1 MSEFWTYFQIAWN
14 HVLDIKSYYH
24 ILIVIALITPYSFRE
39 WKTVSVLITI
49 LGVGEIVALFLAF
62 FGVVNN
68 NFDFTALLIPITIL
82 IAALFNFFTI
92 GKASKG
98 NGINWIGFLALVF
111 GIIHGLAFYN
121 YYISVVTGTL
131 SHKLVPLLE
140 YTIGIQVVQL
150 VIALFFLILSYIIQN
165 FFRFSKRDFI
175 LVCSSFT
182 IGVVLPIIITQVFLK

>member
-14 HVLDIKSYYH
+14 HILDIKSYYH
-24 ILIVIALITPYSFRE
+24 ILIVIALITPYTFKE
-39 WKTVSVLITI
+39 WKTVLVLLTI

-68 NFDFTALLIPITIL
+68 KFDFAALLVPITIL

-92 GKASKG
+92 GKSSKG
-98 NGINWIGFLALVF
+98 NGINWISFLALFF
-111 GIIHGLAFYN
+111 GIIHGLAFFN
-121 YYISVVTGTL
+121 YFNSVELGSL
-131 SHKLVPLLE
+131 SRKMVPLLE

-150 VIALFFLILSYIIQN
+150 VIALIFLILSYIIQN

-182 IGVVLPIIITQVFLK
+182 LGVVLPVIVTQVF